1 MEHKITI
8 SEGMSFAY
16 LIPGATLIIF
26 GIVGSQIFL
35 PLVVAIL
42 PGFALCLSSTGVDI
56 DTASKKYRKYIGF
69 VLFKIGTWSSLDS
82 YTVLELKQSTQQYAK
97 RTFLQSIFAG
107 SEEAITHKTYDICLS
122 DPAGKTTEVNDFARY
137 EDAVKCMRTLQKV
150 TKIEPVDHYAIQTAR
165 LWERK
170 KFRRR

>member
-1 MEHKITI
+1 MEQKITI

-26 GIVGSQIFL
+26 GIVGSQLFL
-35 PLVVAIL
+35 PLIVAML

-56 DTASKKYRKYIGF
+56 DIESKKYRKYIGF

-82 YTVLELKQSTQQYAK
+82 YTVLELKQSTQQYTK
-97 RTFLQSIFAG
+97 RTFLQSIVAG
-107 SEEAITHKTYDICLS
+107 GGETITHRTYDICLS
-122 DPAGKTTEVNDFARY
+122 GAAGNTTEVNDFDRY

-150 TKIEPVDHYAIQTAR
+150 TKIEPIDHYAIETAR